1 MEFFELVKLSLI
13 SLNANK
19 MRSALTMLGVIIG
32 VASVVAMISIGEGA
46 KGLITKSIE
55 DMGTN
60 LLFVMPGQVKVG
72 GGGHGMGSIQT
83 LTFEDC
89 REIEKNC
96 PSVVGCAPEI
106 SKSAK
111 IKAGNQNTVTQVVG
125 TSERYPEVRNTKI
138 AQGRYFT
145 SLELHNQKK
154 VAVLGQSVV
163 DNVFFNIDPIGKD
176 ILINRIYFTV
186 IGVLEAKGQSG
197 FTNVDDMIMIP
208 VTTFQKRLFG
218 LDYLRNISVQVKNA
232 DLMDS
237 AEREVSELLR
247 KRHRILNP
255 DDDDFTIRKQ
265 TEMLNRMSDVT
276 TAFTM
281 LLGGI
286 AFISLLV
293 GGIGIMN
300 IMLVSV
306 TERTREIGLRKAIG
320 AKKADILKQFLIES
334 IVLCVMGGLIGILS
348 GIGMSYLIA
357 KFGNWNTSVS
367 STSIFLSFGFS
378 IAVGLF
384 FGIYPANKA
393 SGLNCVEALR
403 YE

>member
-1 MEFFELVKLSLI
+1 MDFLELVKVSLV

-46 KGLITKSIE
+46 KGLVTKSIE

-60 LLFVMPGQVKVG
+60 LLFVMPGQIKVG
-72 GGGHGMGSIQT
+72 MGGHGMGSIQT
-83 LTFEDC
+83 LTYEDC
-89 REIEKNC
+89 QEIEKNC
-96 PSVVGCAPEI
+96 PSVAGCAPEI

-111 IKAGNQNTVTQVVG
+111 VKAGNKNTVTQITG
-125 TSERYPEVRNTKI
+125 TSDRYPVVRNAKI
-138 AQGRYFT
+138 AQGRYFNT
-145 SLELHNQKK
+145 TELNSQKK
-154 VAVLGQSVV
+154 VAVLGPSVV
-163 DNVFFNIDPIGKD
+163 ENVFFNIDPIGKD

-208 VTTFQKRLFG
+208 VTTFQKRVFG
-218 LDYLRNISVQVKNA
+218 INYLRNISVQVKSA
-232 DLMDS
+232 EMMDS
-237 AEREVSELLR
+237 AEEEVSDLLR
-247 KRHRILNP
+247 KRHKILNP

-265 TEMLNRMSDVT
+265 TEMLTQMSSIT

-334 IVLCVMGGLIGILS
+334 VVLCVLGGITGILT
-348 GIGMSYLIA
+348 GIGLSYLIA
-357 KFGNWNTSVS
+357 IFGNWSTSVS
-367 STSIFLSFGFS
+367 TTSVVLSFGFS

-393 SGLNCVEALR
+393 SNLNCVEALR

>member
-1 MEFFELVKLSLI
+1 MDFLELVKVSLV

-46 KGLITKSIE
+46 KGLVTKSIE

-60 LLFVMPGQVKVG
+60 LLFVMPGQIKVG
-72 GGGHGMGSIQT
+72 MGGHGMGSIQT
-83 LTFEDC
+83 LTYEDC
-89 REIEKNC
+89 QEIEKNC
-96 PSVVGCAPEI
+96 PSIAGCAPEI

-111 IKAGNQNTVTQVVG
+111 VKAGNKNTVTQIIG
-125 TSERYPEVRNTKI
+125 TTDRYPAVRNAKI
-138 AQGRYFT
+138 AQGRYFNT
-145 SLELHNQKK
+145 TELNSQKK
-154 VAVLGQSVV
+154 VAVLGPSVV
-163 DNVFFNIDPIGKD
+163 ENVFFNIDPIGKD

-197 FTNVDDMIMIP
+197 FMNVDDMIMIP
-208 VTTFQKRLFG
+208 VTTFQKRVFG
-218 LDYLRNISVQVKNA
+218 INYLRNISVQVKSA
-232 DLMDS
+232 EMMDS
-237 AEREVSELLR
+237 AEEEVSDLLR
-247 KRHRILNP
+247 KRHKILNP

-265 TEMLNRMSDVT
+265 TEMLTQMSSIT

-334 IVLCVMGGLIGILS
+334 IVLCLLGGITGILT
-348 GIGMSYLIA
+348 GIGLSYLIA
-357 KFGNWNTSVS
+357 IFGNWSTSVS
-367 STSIFLSFGFS
+367 TTSVVLSFGFS

-393 SGLNCVEALR
+393 SNLNCVEALR

>member
-1 MEFFELVKLSLI
+1 MDFVELIKLSLI

-46 KGLITKSIE
+46 KSLVTKSIE
-55 DMGTN
+55 SMGTN
-60 LLFVMPGQVKVG
+60 LLFIMPGQLRVG
-72 GGGHGMGSIQT
+72 GGGHGMGSTQT
-83 LTFEDC
+83 LTYEDC
-89 REIEKNC
+89 EAIEKNC
-96 PSVVGCAPEI
+96 PSVYGCAPEI

-111 IKAGNQNTVTQVVG
+111 VKAGNQNTVTQIIG
-125 TSERYPEVRNTKI
+125 TTDRYPEVRNTKV

-145 SLELHNQKK
+145 QLEMHTQKK

-176 ILINRIYFTV
+176 ILINRVYFTV

-197 FTNVDDMIMIP
+197 FMNVDDMIMIP
-208 VTTFQKRLFG
+208 VTTFQKRVFG
-218 LDYLRNISVQVKNA
+218 INYLRNISVQVENA
-232 DLMDS
+232 SLMDQ
-237 AEREVSELLR
+237 AEEEITDLLR

-255 DDDDFTIRKQ
+255 EDDDFSIRKQ
-265 TEMLNRMSDVT
+265 TEMLTHMNDIT
-276 TAFTM
+276 TTFTM

-320 AKKADILKQFLIES
+320 AKKGDILKQFLIES
-334 IVLCVMGGLIGILS
+334 IVLCVMGGTIGILT
-348 GIGMSYLIA
+348 GISLSYMIA
-357 KFGNWNTSVS
+357 KFGNWSTTVS
-367 STSIFLSFGFS
+367 TASILLSFGFS

>member
-1 MEFFELVKLSLI
+1 MDFLELVKVSLV

-46 KGLITKSIE
+46 KGLVTKSIE

-60 LLFVMPGQVKVG
+60 LLFVMPGQIKVG
-72 GGGHGMGSIQT
+72 MGGHGMGSIQT
-83 LTFEDC
+83 LTYEDC
-89 REIEKNC
+89 QEIEKNC
-96 PSVVGCAPEI
+96 PSVAGCAPEI

-111 IKAGNQNTVTQVVG
+111 VKAGNKNTVTQIIG
-125 TSERYPEVRNTKI
+125 TTDRYPVVRNAKI
-138 AQGRYFT
+138 AQGRYFNT
-145 SLELHNQKK
+145 TELNSQKK
-154 VAVLGQSVV
+154 VAVLGPSVV
-163 DNVFFNIDPIGKD
+163 ENVFFNIDPIGKD

-197 FTNVDDMIMIP
+197 FMNVDDMIMIP
-208 VTTFQKRLFG
+208 VTTFQKRVFG
-218 LDYLRNISVQVKNA
+218 INYLRNISVQVKSA
-232 DLMDS
+232 EMMDS
-237 AEREVSELLR
+237 AEEEVTDLLR
-247 KRHRILNP
+247 KRHKILNP

-265 TEMLNRMSDVT
+265 TEMLTQMSSIT

-300 IMLVSV
+300 IMLATV
-306 TERTREIGLRKAIG
+306 TERTREIGLRRAIG
-320 AKKADILKQFLIES
+320 ATARLILFQFVAEATIIS
-334 IVLCVMGGLIGILS
+334 VIGGCIGILC
-348 GIGMSYLIA
+348 GLFISY
-357 KFGNWNTSVS
+357 GVSVYTGW
-367 STSIFLSFGFS
+367 STYTTGGSILLSFSFS
-378 IAVGLF
+378 VFTGIF
-384 FGIYPANKA
+384 FGYYPAYVA
-393 SGLNCVEALR
+393 STKNIIDALR

>member
-1 MEFFELVKLSLI
+1 MDFLELVKVSLV

-46 KGLITKSIE
+46 KGLVTKSIE

-60 LLFVMPGQVKVG
+60 LLFVMPGQIKVG
-72 GGGHGMGSIQT
+72 MGGHGMGSIQT
-83 LTFEDC
+83 LTYEDC
-89 REIEKNC
+89 QEIEKNC
-96 PSVVGCAPEI
+96 PSVAGCAPEI

-111 IKAGNQNTVTQVVG
+111 VKAGNKNTVTQITG
-125 TSERYPEVRNTKI
+125 TSDRYPVVRNAKI
-138 AQGRYFT
+138 AQGRYFNT
-145 SLELHNQKK
+145 TELNSQKK
-154 VAVLGQSVV
+154 VAVLGPSVV
-163 DNVFFNIDPIGKD
+163 ENVFFNIDPIGKD

-208 VTTFQKRLFG
+208 VTTFQKRVFG
-218 LDYLRNISVQVKNA
+218 INYLRNISVQVKSA
-232 DLMDS
+232 DMMDS
-237 AEREVSELLR
+237 AEEEVSDLLR
-247 KRHRILNP
+247 KRHKILNP

-265 TEMLNRMSDVT
+265 TEMLTQMSSIT

-334 IVLCVMGGLIGILS
+334 IVLCVLGGITGILT
-348 GIGMSYLIA
+348 GIGLSYLIA
-357 KFGNWNTSVS
+357 IFGNWSTSVS
-367 STSIFLSFGFS
+367 TTSVVLSFGFS

-393 SGLNCVEALR
+393 SNLNCVEALR

>member
-1 MEFFELVKLSLI
+1 M
-13 SLNANK
+13 
-19 MRSALTMLGVIIG
+19 
-32 VASVVAMISIGEGA
+32 
-46 KGLITKSIE
+46 
-55 DMGTN
+55 
-60 LLFVMPGQVKVG
+60 
-72 GGGHGMGSIQT
+72 GGHGMGSIQT
-83 LTFEDC
+83 LTYEDC
-89 REIEKNC
+89 QEIEKNC
-96 PSVVGCAPEI
+96 PSVAGCAPEI

-111 IKAGNQNTVTQVVG
+111 VKAGNKNTVTQVVG
-125 TSERYPEVRNTKI
+125 TTDRYPVVRNAKI
-138 AQGRYFT
+138 SQGRYFNT
-145 SLELHNQKK
+145 TELNSQKK
-154 VAVLGQSVV
+154 VAVLGPSVV
-163 DNVFFNIDPIGKD
+163 ENVFFNIDPIGKD

-197 FTNVDDMIMIP
+197 FMNVDDMIMIP
-208 VTTFQKRLFG
+208 VTTFQKRVFG
-218 LDYLRNISVQVKNA
+218 INYLRNISVQVKSA
-232 DLMDS
+232 EMMDS
-237 AEREVSELLR
+237 AEEEVTDLLR
-247 KRHRILNP
+247 KRHKILNP

-265 TEMLNRMSDVT
+265 TEMLTQMSSIT

-334 IVLCVMGGLIGILS
+334 IVLCLLGGITGILT
-348 GIGMSYLIA
+348 GIGLSYLIA
-357 KFGNWNTSVS
+357 IFGNWSTSVS
-367 STSIFLSFGFS
+367 TTSVVLSFGFS

-393 SGLNCVEALR
+393 SNLNCVEALR